1 MLLHAVSTYMF
12 FLNLIHGYVHVLV
25 LFIYWYTGPDKH
37 LTSYNIDWLLENTYH
52 DQHRDRVERVLW
64 NKAIMATVTE
74 QPMVPY
80 EDFMETEDGL
90 KEHVKNLMKFGF
102 SVVTQVN
109 TLVYL

>member
-1 MLLHAVSTYMF
+1 MLL
-12 FLNLIHGYVHVLV
+12 
-25 LFIYWYTGPDKH
+25 IYGYTGPDKH

-80 EDFMETEDGL
+80 EDFMETENGL
-90 KEHVKNLMKFGF
+90 KEHVKNLMKYGF

-109 TLVYL
+109 YVMNWSIPYLYVG

>member
-1 MLLHAVSTYMF
+1 M
-12 FLNLIHGYVHVLV
+12 I

-74 QPMVPY
+74 QPMVQY
-80 EDFMETEDGL
+80 KDFMETEDGL
-90 KEHVKNLMKFGF
+90 KEHVKNLMKYGF
-102 SVVTQVN
+102 SVVTQVLKY
-109 TLVYL
+109 TDV

>member
-1 MLLHAVSTYMF
+1 MYMYYVQTGGVVKFMLL
-12 FLNLIHGYVHVLV
+12 
-25 LFIYWYTGPDKH
+25 IYLYHYIGPDKH

-80 EDFMETEDGL
+80 KDFMETEDGL
-90 KEHVKNLMKFGF
+90 KEHVKNLMKYGF
-102 SVVTQVN
+102 SVVIQVN
-109 TLVYL
+109 NVVYKSIYD